1 MLGDFFDICLLCLS
15 ISFFM
20 KKIIFY
26 SLLLLFS
33 GYALSQSDDQK
44 KQEFSKKVKDGDML
58 FAKGKYLEAKKAYE
72 SAATINP
79 SDENVKKQIQICD
92 ANEQKKSGFE
102 EDKEYNKLVNKA
114 DEKFKSCDYQ
124 GAKEL
129 FTRATKIK
137 TSDTYPP
144 KMLKQIEDLLNP
156 KTVAKAEP
164 LADLGQTSE
173 MSIEEAQ
180 KALKAAD
187 IARKNEQNTGVISKT
202 DMLTKNEN
210 ELASNRIKE
219 MEAAGVSFSE
229 VKKRIDSLNQEN
241 INEKDTV
248 NIKLQHEDNSVTSVT
263 NFQQTYQR
271 DLLGFVDRTL
281 VNKTKINDSITLKN
295 KQIGSNNDTLLF
307 NRVVQNEQNA
317 IQESDKVKSNQANT
331 EQSITNAVTRDEKR
345 LSENVVVKEEVIE
358 LVKETY
364 ENIQDLEG
372 KLNDKNIKN
381 TNETVEKHLDFS
393 EKADDRTVEKSKVNG
408 INNEKLESQNKKNV
422 MLEDSLL
429 LSPEKRRNNLSD
441 SLNKRYY
448 NHDTKFSDY
457 KDSNRI
463 EVMSQVKAS
472 VAVVQSEID
481 GIESNQTSK
490 RQEHEIEIV
499 KLENKKL
506 NFEDSVSKVVN
517 TSTKELDMLVKKQE
531 DQATDTQ
538 DADSKDINTSAVR
551 LTNLETETN
560 RYASQG
566 ITKPSDAQSSIENL
580 NSKIENSKDLDV
592 EKRTVK
598 VLETKGI
605 IENIEKKGIV
615 FDDKAANSIGT
626 LYPDG
631 VTQEQF
637 NKTDDKGSLLA
648 VVTRRIVVKNGYG
661 QIYTRTQTKDFITYS
676 KNGAASTETVWQR
689 ETQDAKLKKN

>member
-1 MLGDFFDICLLCLS
+1 
-15 ISFFM
+15 M
-20 KKIIFY
+20 KNIIFFAFI
-26 SLLLLFS
+26 LLFS
-33 GYALSQSDDQK
+33 GYSLSQLDEQK
-44 KQEFSKKVKDGDML
+44 KLEVTKKVKDGDML
-58 FAKGKYLEAKKAYE
+58 FAQGKFLEAKKAYE
-72 SAATINP
+72 SAAMLNP
-79 SDENVKKQIQICD
+79 ADESIKKQIQICD

-102 EDKEYNKLVNKA
+102 ADKEYNKLVSKA
-114 DEKFKSCDYQ
+114 DEKFKSGDYQ

-156 KTVAKAEP
+156 KTISKAEP
-164 LADLGQTSE
+164 LPDLGKTSE

-187 IARKNEQNTGVISKT
+187 IDRKNQRNTGVINQT
-202 DMLTKNEN
+202 DQLSKNEN
-210 ELASNRIKE
+210 ELASNRLKE
-219 MEAAGVSFSE
+219 MEASGVSLSE
-229 VKKRIDSLNQEN
+229 VKKRIDSLNQEDTHAN
-241 INEKDTV
+241 DTV

-281 VNKTKINDSITLKN
+281 VNKAKINDSITLKN
-295 KQIGSNNDTLLF
+295 KEVGSNNDTLFF
-307 NRVVQNEQNA
+307 NRVVQNEQSA
-317 IQESDKVKSNQANT
+317 MKESDKVKNNQANT
-331 EQSITNAVTRDEKR
+331 EQSISTAVSRDEKR
-345 LSENVVVKEEVIE
+345 LSDNVVVKEEVVE
-358 LVKETY
+358 LVVETN
-364 ENIQDLEG
+364 ESIQDG
-372 KLNDKNIKN
+372 QNKLTEKNKKN
-381 TNETVEKHLDFS
+381 SNETLERHLEFS
-393 EKADDRTVEKSKVNG
+393 ETDEDRTIEKNKVIG
-408 INNEKLESQNKKNV
+408 VNNQRLEVQNKKNLA
-422 MLEDSLL
+422 LEDSLL
-429 LSPEKRRNNLSD
+429 LSPEKSRNNLSD

-448 NHDTKFSDY
+448 HFEDNFSEV
-457 KDSNRI
+457 KDSNRV
-463 EVMSQVKAS
+463 EVINQVEAS
-472 VAVVQSEID
+472 VKVVQNQID

-490 RQEHEIEIV
+490 RQEHENAIV
-499 KLENKKL
+499 KMENNKL

-517 TSTKELDMLVKKQE
+517 TSAKELNLLVKKQE
-531 DQATDTQ
+531 DQAEDSH
-538 DADSKDINTSAVR
+538 DLDSKDINTSATK

-566 ITKPSDAQSSIENL
+566 VTKPSDAQSSIENL

>member
-1 MLGDFFDICLLCLS
+1 
-15 ISFFM
+15 M
-20 KKIIFY
+20 KNIIFFAFI
-26 SLLLLFS
+26 LLFS
-33 GYALSQSDDQK
+33 GYSLSQLDEQK
-44 KQEFSKKVKDGDML
+44 KLEVTKKVKDGDML
-58 FAKGKYLEAKKAYE
+58 FAQGKFLEAKKAYE
-72 SAATINP
+72 SAAMLNP
-79 SDENVKKQIQICD
+79 ADESIKKQIQICD

-102 EDKEYNKLVNKA
+102 ADKEYNKLVSKA
-114 DEKFKSCDYQ
+114 DEKFKSGDYQ

-156 KTVAKAEP
+156 KTITKAEP
-164 LADLGQTSE
+164 LPDLGKTSE

-187 IARKNEQNTGVISKT
+187 IDRKNQRNTGVINQT
-202 DMLTKNEN
+202 DQLSKNEN
-210 ELASNRIKE
+210 ELASNRLKE
-219 MEAAGVSFSE
+219 MEASGVSLSE
-229 VKKRIDSLNQEN
+229 VKKRIDSLNQEDTHAN
-241 INEKDTV
+241 DTV

-281 VNKTKINDSITLKN
+281 VNKAKINDSITLKN
-295 KQIGSNNDTLLF
+295 KEVGSNNDTLFF
-307 NRVVQNEQNA
+307 NRVVQNEQSA
-317 IQESDKVKSNQANT
+317 MKESDKVKNNQANT
-331 EQSITNAVTRDEKR
+331 EQSISTAVSRDEKR
-345 LSENVVVKEEVIE
+345 LSDNVVVKEEVVE
-358 LVKETY
+358 LVVETN
-364 ENIQDLEG
+364 ESIQDG
-372 KLNDKNIKN
+372 QNKLTEKNKKN
-381 TNETVEKHLDFS
+381 SNETLERHLEFS
-393 EKADDRTVEKSKVNG
+393 ETDEDRTIEKNKVIG
-408 INNEKLESQNKKNV
+408 VNNQRLEVQNKKNLA
-422 MLEDSLL
+422 LEDSLL
-429 LSPEKRRNNLSD
+429 LSPEKSRNNLSD

-448 NHDTKFSDY
+448 HFEDNFSEV
-457 KDSNRI
+457 KDSNRV
-463 EVMSQVKAS
+463 EVINQVEAS
-472 VAVVQSEID
+472 VKVVQNQID

-490 RQEHEIEIV
+490 RQEHENAIV
-499 KLENKKL
+499 KMENNKL

-517 TSTKELDMLVKKQE
+517 TSAKELNLLVKKQE
-531 DQATDTQ
+531 DQAEDSH
-538 DADSKDINTSAVR
+538 DLDSKDINTSATK

-566 ITKPSDAQSSIENL
+566 VTKPSDAQSSIENL

-661 QIYTRTQTKDFITYS
+661 QIYTRTQSKDFITYS

>member
-1 MLGDFFDICLLCLS
+1 
-15 ISFFM
+15 M
-20 KKIIFY
+20 KNIIFFAFI
-26 SLLLLFS
+26 LLFS
-33 GYALSQSDDQK
+33 GYSLSQLDEQK
-44 KQEFSKKVKDGDML
+44 KLEVTKKVKDGDML
-58 FAKGKYLEAKKAYE
+58 FAQGKFLEAKKAYE
-72 SAATINP
+72 SAAMLNP
-79 SDENVKKQIQICD
+79 ADESIKKQIQICD

-102 EDKEYNKLVNKA
+102 ADKEYNKLVSKA
-114 DEKFKSCDYQ
+114 DEKFKSGDYQ

-156 KTVAKAEP
+156 KTISKAEP
-164 LADLGQTSE
+164 LPDLGKTSE

-187 IARKNEQNTGVISKT
+187 IDRKNQRNTGVINQT
-202 DMLTKNEN
+202 DQLSKNEN
-210 ELASNRIKE
+210 ELASNRLKE
-219 MEAAGVSFSE
+219 MEASGVSLSE
-229 VKKRIDSLNQEN
+229 VKKRIDSLNQEDTHAN
-241 INEKDTV
+241 DTV

-281 VNKTKINDSITLKN
+281 VNKAKINDSITLKN
-295 KQIGSNNDTLLF
+295 KEVGSNNDTLFF
-307 NRVVQNEQNA
+307 NRVVQNEQSA
-317 IQESDKVKSNQANT
+317 MKESDKVKNNQANT
-331 EQSITNAVTRDEKR
+331 EQSISTAVSRDEKR
-345 LSENVVVKEEVIE
+345 LSDNVVVKEEVVE
-358 LVKETY
+358 LVVETN
-364 ENIQDLEG
+364 ESIQDG
-372 KLNDKNIKN
+372 QNKLTEKNKKN
-381 TNETVEKHLDFS
+381 SNETLERHLEFS
-393 EKADDRTVEKSKVNG
+393 ETDEDRTIEKNKVIG
-408 INNEKLESQNKKNV
+408 VNNQRLEVQNKKNLA
-422 MLEDSLL
+422 LEDSLL
-429 LSPEKRRNNLSD
+429 LSPEKSRNNLSD

-448 NHDTKFSDY
+448 HFEDNFSEV
-457 KDSNRI
+457 KDSNRV
-463 EVMSQVKAS
+463 EVINQVEAS
-472 VAVVQSEID
+472 VKVVQNQID

-490 RQEHEIEIV
+490 RQEHENAIV
-499 KLENKKL
+499 KMENNKL

-517 TSTKELDMLVKKQE
+517 TSAKELNVLVKKQE
-531 DQATDTQ
+531 DQAEDSH
-538 DADSKDINTSAVR
+538 DLDSKDINTSATK

-566 ITKPSDAQSSIENL
+566 VTKPSDAQSSIENL

>member
-1 MLGDFFDICLLCLS
+1 
-15 ISFFM
+15 M

-33 GYALSQSDDQK
+33 GYALSQTDDQK

-92 ANEQKKSGFE
+92 ANEQKKSG
-102 EDKEYNKLVNKA
+102 L
-114 DEKFKSCDYQ
+114 
-124 GAKEL
+124 
-129 FTRATKIK
+129 
-137 TSDTYPP
+137 
-144 KMLKQIEDLLNP
+144 IEDLLNP

-202 DMLTKNEN
+202 DMLTINEN

-408 INNEKLESQNKKNV
+408 VNNEKLESQNKKNV

-517 TSTKELDMLVKKQE
+517 TSAKELNVLVKKQE
-531 DQATDTQ
+531 NQAEDSHDL
-538 DADSKDINTSAVR
+538 DAKDINTSATK

-560 RYASQG
+560 LYASQG
-566 ITKPSDAQSSIENL
+566 VTKPSDAQSSIENL

>member
-1 MLGDFFDICLLCLS
+1 
-15 ISFFM
+15 M
-20 KKIIFY
+20 KNIIFFAFI
-26 SLLLLFS
+26 LLFS
-33 GYALSQSDDQK
+33 GYSLSQLDEQK
-44 KQEFSKKVKDGDML
+44 KLEVTKKVKDGDML
-58 FAKGKYLEAKKAYE
+58 FAQGKFLEAKKAYE
-72 SAATINP
+72 SAAMLNP
-79 SDENVKKQIQICD
+79 ADESIKKQIQICD

-102 EDKEYNKLVNKA
+102 ADKEYNKLVSKA
-114 DEKFKSCDYQ
+114 DEKFKSGDYQ

-156 KTVAKAEP
+156 KTITKAEP
-164 LADLGQTSE
+164 LPDLGKTSE

-187 IARKNEQNTGVISKT
+187 IDRKNQRNTGVINQT
-202 DMLTKNEN
+202 DQLSKNEN
-210 ELASNRIKE
+210 ELASNRLKE
-219 MEAAGVSFSE
+219 MEASGVSLSE
-229 VKKRIDSLNQEN
+229 VKKRIDSLNQEDTHAN
-241 INEKDTV
+241 DTV

-281 VNKTKINDSITLKN
+281 VNKAKINDSITLKN
-295 KQIGSNNDTLLF
+295 KEVGSNNDTLFF
-307 NRVVQNEQNA
+307 NRVVQNEQSA
-317 IQESDKVKSNQANT
+317 MKESDKVKNNQANT
-331 EQSITNAVTRDEKR
+331 EQSISTAVSRDEKR
-345 LSENVVVKEEVIE
+345 LSDNVVVKEEVVE
-358 LVKETY
+358 LVVETN
-364 ENIQDLEG
+364 ESIQDG
-372 KLNDKNIKN
+372 QNKLTEKNKKN
-381 TNETVEKHLDFS
+381 SNETLERHLEFS
-393 EKADDRTVEKSKVNG
+393 ETDEDRTIEKNKVIG
-408 INNEKLESQNKKNV
+408 VNNQRLEVQNKKNLA
-422 MLEDSLL
+422 LEDSLL
-429 LSPEKRRNNLSD
+429 LSPEKSRNNLSD

-448 NHDTKFSDY
+448 HFEDNFSEV
-457 KDSNRI
+457 KDSNRV
-463 EVMSQVKAS
+463 EVINQVEAS
-472 VAVVQSEID
+472 VKVVQNQID

-490 RQEHEIEIV
+490 RQEHENAIV
-499 KLENKKL
+499 KMENNKL

-517 TSTKELDMLVKKQE
+517 TSAKELNVLVKKQE
-531 DQATDTQ
+531 DQAEDSH
-538 DADSKDINTSAVR
+538 DLDSKDINTSATK

-566 ITKPSDAQSSIENL
+566 VTKPSDAQSSIENL

>member
-1 MLGDFFDICLLCLS
+1 
-15 ISFFM
+15 M
-20 KKIIFY
+20 KNIIFFAFI
-26 SLLLLFS
+26 LLFS
-33 GYALSQSDDQK
+33 GYSLSQLDEQK
-44 KQEFSKKVKDGDML
+44 KLEVTKKVKDGDML
-58 FAKGKYLEAKKAYE
+58 FAQGKFLEAKKAYE
-72 SAATINP
+72 SAAMLNP
-79 SDENVKKQIQICD
+79 ADESIKKQIQICD

-102 EDKEYNKLVNKA
+102 ADKEYNKLVSKA
-114 DEKFKSCDYQ
+114 DEKFKSGDYQ

-156 KTVAKAEP
+156 KTITKAEP
-164 LADLGQTSE
+164 LPDLGKTSE

-187 IARKNEQNTGVISKT
+187 IDRKNQRNTDVIHQSEQLS
-202 DMLTKNEN
+202 KNEN
-210 ELASNRIKE
+210 ELASNRLKE
-219 MEAAGVSFSE
+219 MEASGVSLSE
-229 VKKRIDSLNQEN
+229 VKKRIDSLNQEDTHAN
-241 INEKDTV
+241 DTV

-281 VNKTKINDSITLKN
+281 VNKAKINDSITLKN
-295 KQIGSNNDTLLF
+295 KELGSNNDTLFF
-307 NRVVQNEQNA
+307 NRVVQNEQSA
-317 IQESDKVKSNQANT
+317 MKESDKVKNNQANT
-331 EQSITNAVTRDEKR
+331 EQSISTAVSRDEKR
-345 LSENVVVKEEVIE
+345 LSDNVVVKEEVVE
-358 LVKETY
+358 LVVETN
-364 ENIQDLEG
+364 ESIQDG
-372 KLNDKNIKN
+372 QNKLTEKNKKN
-381 TNETVEKHLDFS
+381 SNETLERHLEFS
-393 EKADDRTVEKSKVNG
+393 ETDEDRTIEKNKVIG
-408 INNEKLESQNKKNV
+408 VNNQRLEVQNKKNLA
-422 MLEDSLL
+422 LEDSLL
-429 LSPEKRRNNLSD
+429 LSPEKSRNNLSD

-448 NHDTKFSDY
+448 HFEDNFSEV
-457 KDSNRI
+457 KDSNRV
-463 EVMSQVKAS
+463 EVINQVEAS
-472 VAVVQSEID
+472 VKVVQNQID

-490 RQEHEIEIV
+490 RQEHENAIV
-499 KLENKKL
+499 KMENNKL

-517 TSTKELDMLVKKQE
+517 TSAKELNLLVKKQE
-531 DQATDTQ
+531 DQAEDSH
-538 DADSKDINTSAVR
+538 DLDSKDINTSATK

-566 ITKPSDAQSSIENL
+566 VTKPSDAQSSIENL

>member
-1 MLGDFFDICLLCLS
+1 
-15 ISFFM
+15 M

-33 GYALSQSDDQK
+33 GYALSQTDDQK
-44 KQEFSKKVKDGDML
+44 RQEFSKKVKDGDML

-102 EDKEYNKLVNKA
+102 ADKEYNKLVSKA
-114 DEKFKSCDYQ
+114 DEKFKSGDYQ
-124 GAKEL
+124 AAKDL

-408 INNEKLESQNKKNV
+408 VNNEKLESQNKKNV

-517 TSTKELDMLVKKQE
+517 TSAKELNVLVKKQE
-531 DQATDTQ
+531 NQAEDSHDL
-538 DADSKDINTSAVR
+538 DAKDINTSATK

-560 RYASQG
+560 LYASQG
-566 ITKPSDAQSSIENL
+566 VTKPSDAQSSIENL

>member
-1 MLGDFFDICLLCLS
+1 
-15 ISFFM
+15 M
-20 KKIIFY
+20 KNIIFFAFI
-26 SLLLLFS
+26 LLFS
-33 GYALSQSDDQK
+33 GYSLSQLDEQK
-44 KQEFSKKVKDGDML
+44 KLEVTKKVKDGDML
-58 FAKGKYLEAKKAYE
+58 FAQGKFLEAKKAYE
-72 SAATINP
+72 SAAMLNP
-79 SDENVKKQIQICD
+79 ADESIKKQIQICD

-102 EDKEYNKLVNKA
+102 ADKEYNKLVSKA
-114 DEKFKSCDYQ
+114 DEKFKSGDYQ

-156 KTVAKAEP
+156 KTISKAEP
-164 LADLGQTSE
+164 LPDLGKTSE

-187 IARKNEQNTGVISKT
+187 IDRKNQRNTGVINQT
-202 DMLTKNEN
+202 DVLSKNEN
-210 ELASNRIKE
+210 ELATNRLKE
-219 MEAAGVSFSE
+219 MEASSVSLSE
-229 VKKRIDSLNQEN
+229 VKKRIDSLNQEDSHAN
-241 INEKDTV
+241 DTV

-281 VNKTKINDSITLKN
+281 VNKAKINDSITLKN
-295 KQIGSNNDTLLF
+295 KEVGSDNDTLFF
-307 NRVVQNEQNA
+307 NRVVQNEQSA
-317 IQESDKVKSNQANT
+317 MKESDKVKDNQANT
-331 EQSITNAVTRDEKR
+331 EQSISNAVSRDEKR
-345 LSENVVVKEEVIE
+345 LSDNVVVKEEVVE
-358 LVKETY
+358 LVVETN
-364 ENIQDLEG
+364 ESIQDG
-372 KLNDKNIKN
+372 QNKLTEKNKKN
-381 TNETVEKHLDFS
+381 SNETLERHLEFS
-393 EKADDRTVEKSKVNG
+393 ETDEDRTIEKNKVIG
-408 INNEKLESQNKKNV
+408 VNNERLEVQNKKNLA
-422 MLEDSLL
+422 LEDSLL

-448 NHDTKFSDY
+448 HFEDNFSEV
-457 KDSNRI
+457 KDSNRV
-463 EVMSQVKAS
+463 EVINQVEAS
-472 VAVVQSEID
+472 AKVVQNQID

-490 RQEHEIEIV
+490 RQAHENEIV
-499 KLENKKL
+499 KMENNKL

-517 TSTKELDMLVKKQE
+517 TSAKELTILVKKQE
-531 DQATDTQ
+531 NQAEDSHDL
-538 DADSKDINTSAVR
+538 DAKDINSSATK

-566 ITKPSDAQSSIENL
+566 VTKPSDAQSSIENL
-580 NSKIENSKDLDV
+580 NSRIENSKDLDV

>member
-1 MLGDFFDICLLCLS
+1 
-15 ISFFM
+15 M
-20 KKIIFY
+20 KNIIFFAFI
-26 SLLLLFS
+26 LLFS
-33 GYALSQSDDQK
+33 GYSLSQLDEQK
-44 KQEFSKKVKDGDML
+44 KLEVTKKVKDGDML
-58 FAKGKYLEAKKAYE
+58 FAQGKFLEAKKAYE
-72 SAATINP
+72 SAAMLNP
-79 SDENVKKQIQICD
+79 ADESIKKQIQICD

-102 EDKEYNKLVNKA
+102 ADKEYNKLVSKA
-114 DEKFKSCDYQ
+114 DEKFKSGDYQ

-156 KTVAKAEP
+156 KTISKAEP
-164 LADLGQTSE
+164 LPDLGKTSE

-187 IARKNEQNTGVISKT
+187 IDRKNQRNTGVINQT
-202 DMLTKNEN
+202 DQLSKNEN
-210 ELASNRIKE
+210 ELASNRLKE
-219 MEAAGVSFSE
+219 MEASGVSLSE
-229 VKKRIDSLNQEN
+229 VKKRIDSLNQEDTHAN
-241 INEKDTV
+241 DTV

-281 VNKTKINDSITLKN
+281 VNKAKINDSITLKN
-295 KQIGSNNDTLLF
+295 KEVGSNNDTLFF
-307 NRVVQNEQNA
+307 NRVVQNEQSA
-317 IQESDKVKSNQANT
+317 MKESDKVKNNQANT
-331 EQSITNAVTRDEKR
+331 EQSISTAVSRDEKR
-345 LSENVVVKEEVIE
+345 LSDNVVVKEEVVE
-358 LVKETY
+358 LVVETN
-364 ENIQDLEG
+364 ESIQDG
-372 KLNDKNIKN
+372 QNKLTEKNKKN
-381 TNETVEKHLDFS
+381 SNETLERHLEFS
-393 EKADDRTVEKSKVNG
+393 ETDEDRTIEKNKVIG
-408 INNEKLESQNKKNV
+408 VNNQRLEVQNKKNLA
-422 MLEDSLL
+422 LEDSLL
-429 LSPEKRRNNLSD
+429 LSPEKSRNNLSD

-448 NHDTKFSDY
+448 HFEDNFSEV
-457 KDSNRI
+457 KDSNRV
-463 EVMSQVKAS
+463 EVINQVEAS
-472 VAVVQSEID
+472 VKVVQNQID

-490 RQEHEIEIV
+490 RQEHENAIV
-499 KLENKKL
+499 KMENNKL

-517 TSTKELDMLVKKQE
+517 TSAKELNLLVKKQE
-531 DQATDTQ
+531 DQAEDSH
-538 DADSKDINTSAVR
+538 DLDSKDINTSATK

-566 ITKPSDAQSSIENL
+566 VTKPSDAQSSIENL

-592 EKRTVK
+592 VKRTVK

-661 QIYTRTQTKDFITYS
+661 QIYTRTQSKDFITYS

>member
-1 MLGDFFDICLLCLS
+1 
-15 ISFFM
+15 M
-20 KKIIFY
+20 KKFIFY
-26 SLLLLFS
+26 TLLLLFS
-33 GYALSQSDDQK
+33 GYAASQTDEQK

-58 FAKGKYLEAKKAYE
+58 FAQGKYLEAKKAYE
-72 SAATINP
+72 SAATLNP

-102 EDKEYNKLVNKA
+102 ADKEYNKLINKA
-114 DEKFKSCDYQ
+114 DEKFKSGDYQ
-124 GAKEL
+124 GAKDL

-156 KTVAKAEP
+156 KTIAKAEP
-164 LADLGQTSE
+164 LPDLGQTTE
-173 MSIEEAQ
+173 MSMEEAQ

-187 IARKNEQNTGVISKT
+187 IARKNQQNTGVISKT
-202 DMLTKNEN
+202 DLLTKNEN

-229 VKKRIDSLNQEN
+229 VKKRIDSLSQEN
-241 INEKDTV
+241 IHAKDTV

-281 VNKTKINDSITLKN
+281 VNKAIINDSITLKN
-295 KQIGSNNDTLLF
+295 KEVGSNNDTLLF
-307 NRVVQNEQNA
+307 NRVVQNEQSA
-317 IQESDKVKSNQANT
+317 IQESDKVKSTQANT
-331 EQSITNAVTRDEKR
+331 EQSISNAVSRDEKR
-345 LSENVVVKEEVIE
+345 LSDNVVLKEEVIE
-358 LVKETY
+358 LVKETN

-372 KLNDKNIKN
+372 KLKDKNIKN
-381 TNETVEKHLDFS
+381 SNETVEKHLDFS
-393 EKADDRTVEKSKVNG
+393 EKEDDRTIENSKVNG
-408 INNEKLESQNKKNV
+408 LNNEKLELRNKKNV
-422 MLEDSLL
+422 TLEDSLL
-429 LSPEKRRNNLSD
+429 LSPEKRRNLLSD

-448 NHDTKFSDY
+448 AHDTKFSDH
-457 KDSNRI
+457 KDSNRM

-472 VAVVQSEID
+472 VTVVQTEID
-481 GIESNQTSK
+481 GIESNQTAK
-490 RQEHEIEIV
+490 RQEHEIAIV
-499 KLENKKL
+499 KLENEKL

-517 TSTKELDMLVKKQE
+517 TSAKELDILVKKQA
-531 DQATDTQ
+531 DQALDTHDTDT
-538 DADSKDINTSAVR
+538 KDINASAVR

-566 ITKPSDAQSSIENL
+566 ITKPSDSQSSIENL
-580 NSKIENSKDLDV
+580 NNRIENSKDLDV

-598 VLETKGI
+598 ALETKGI
-605 IENIEKKGIV
+605 IENIEKKGVV

-626 LYPDG
+626 LYPEG

-637 NKTDDKGSLLA
+637 NKSDDKGSLLA

-676 KNGAASTETVWQR
+676 KNGAASTEAVWQR

>member
-1 MLGDFFDICLLCLS
+1 
-15 ISFFM
+15 M
-20 KKIIFY
+20 KNIIFFAFI
-26 SLLLLFS
+26 LLFS
-33 GYALSQSDDQK
+33 GYSLSQLDEQK
-44 KQEFSKKVKDGDML
+44 KLEVTKKVKDGDML
-58 FAKGKYLEAKKAYE
+58 FAQGKFLEAKKAYE
-72 SAATINP
+72 SAAMLNP
-79 SDENVKKQIQICD
+79 ADESIKKQIQICD

-102 EDKEYNKLVNKA
+102 ADKEYNKLVSKA
-114 DEKFKSCDYQ
+114 DEKFKSGDYQ

-156 KTVAKAEP
+156 KTISKAEP
-164 LADLGQTSE
+164 LPDLGKTSE

-187 IARKNEQNTGVISKT
+187 IDRKNQRNTGVINQT
-202 DMLTKNEN
+202 DQLSKNEN
-210 ELASNRIKE
+210 ELASNRLKE
-219 MEAAGVSFSE
+219 MEASGVSLSE
-229 VKKRIDSLNQEN
+229 VKKRIDSLNQEDTHAN
-241 INEKDTV
+241 DTV

-281 VNKTKINDSITLKN
+281 VNKAKINDSITLKN
-295 KQIGSNNDTLLF
+295 KEVGSNNDTLFF
-307 NRVVQNEQNA
+307 NRVVQNEQSA
-317 IQESDKVKSNQANT
+317 MKESDKVKNNQANT
-331 EQSITNAVTRDEKR
+331 EQSISTAVSRDEKR
-345 LSENVVVKEEVIE
+345 LSDNVVVKEEVVE
-358 LVKETY
+358 LVVETN
-364 ENIQDLEG
+364 ESIQDG
-372 KLNDKNIKN
+372 QNKLTEKNKKN
-381 TNETVEKHLDFS
+381 SNETLERHLEFS
-393 EKADDRTVEKSKVNG
+393 ETDEDRTIEKNKVIG
-408 INNEKLESQNKKNV
+408 VNNQRIEVQNKKNLA
-422 MLEDSLL
+422 LEDSLL
-429 LSPEKRRNNLSD
+429 LSPEKSRNNLSD

-448 NHDTKFSDY
+448 HFEDNFSEV
-457 KDSNRI
+457 KDSNRV
-463 EVMSQVKAS
+463 EVINQVEAS
-472 VAVVQSEID
+472 VKVVQNQID

-490 RQEHEIEIV
+490 RQEHENAIV
-499 KLENKKL
+499 KMENNKL

-517 TSTKELDMLVKKQE
+517 TSAKELNVLVKKQE
-531 DQATDTQ
+531 DQAEDSH
-538 DADSKDINTSAVR
+538 DLDSKDINTSATK

-566 ITKPSDAQSSIENL
+566 VTKPSDAQSSIENL

-661 QIYTRTQTKDFITYS
+661 QRYTRTQTKDLITYS

>member
-1 MLGDFFDICLLCLS
+1 
-15 ISFFM
+15 M
-20 KKIIFY
+20 KNIIFFAFI
-26 SLLLLFS
+26 LLFS
-33 GYALSQSDDQK
+33 GYSLSQLDEQK
-44 KQEFSKKVKDGDML
+44 KLEVTKKVKDGDML
-58 FAKGKYLEAKKAYE
+58 FAQGKFLEAKKAYE
-72 SAATINP
+72 SAAMLNP
-79 SDENVKKQIQICD
+79 ADESIKKQIQICD

-102 EDKEYNKLVNKA
+102 ADKEYNKLVSKA
-114 DEKFKSCDYQ
+114 DEKFKSGDYQ

-156 KTVAKAEP
+156 KTITKAEP
-164 LADLGQTSE
+164 LPDLGKTSE

-187 IARKNEQNTGVISKT
+187 IDRKNQRNTGVINQT
-202 DMLTKNEN
+202 DQLSKNEN
-210 ELASNRIKE
+210 ELASNRLKE
-219 MEAAGVSFSE
+219 MEASGVSLSE
-229 VKKRIDSLNQEN
+229 VKKRIDSLNQEDTHAN
-241 INEKDTV
+241 DTV

-281 VNKTKINDSITLKN
+281 VNKAKINDSITLKN
-295 KQIGSNNDTLLF
+295 KEVGSNNDTLFF
-307 NRVVQNEQNA
+307 NRVVQNEQSA
-317 IQESDKVKSNQANT
+317 MKESNKVRNNQANT
-331 EQSITNAVTRDEKR
+331 EQSISTAVSRDEKR
-345 LSENVVVKEEVIE
+345 LSDNVVVKEEVVE
-358 LVKETY
+358 LVVETN
-364 ENIQDLEG
+364 ESIQDG
-372 KLNDKNIKN
+372 QNKLTEKNKKN
-381 TNETVEKHLDFS
+381 SNETLERHLEFS
-393 EKADDRTVEKSKVNG
+393 ETDEDRTIEKNKVIG
-408 INNEKLESQNKKNV
+408 VNNQRIEVQNKKNLA
-422 MLEDSLL
+422 LEDSLL
-429 LSPEKRRNNLSD
+429 LSPEKSRNNLSD

-448 NHDTKFSDY
+448 HFEDNFSEV
-457 KDSNRI
+457 KDSNRV
-463 EVMSQVKAS
+463 EVINQVEAS
-472 VAVVQSEID
+472 VKVVQNQID

-490 RQEHEIEIV
+490 RQEHENAIV
-499 KLENKKL
+499 KMENNKL

-517 TSTKELDMLVKKQE
+517 TSAKELNVLVKKQE
-531 DQATDTQ
+531 DQAEDSH
-538 DADSKDINTSAVR
+538 DLDSKDINTSATK

-566 ITKPSDAQSSIENL
+566 VTKPSDAQSSIENL

>member
-1 MLGDFFDICLLCLS
+1 
-15 ISFFM
+15 M
-20 KKIIFY
+20 KNIIFFAFI
-26 SLLLLFS
+26 LLFS
-33 GYALSQSDDQK
+33 GYSLSQLDEQK
-44 KQEFSKKVKDGDML
+44 KLEVTKKVKDGDML
-58 FAKGKYLEAKKAYE
+58 FAQGKFLEAKKAYE
-72 SAATINP
+72 SAAMLNP
-79 SDENVKKQIQICD
+79 ADESIKKQIQICD

-102 EDKEYNKLVNKA
+102 ADKEYNKLVSKA
-114 DEKFKSCDYQ
+114 DEKFKSGDYQ

-156 KTVAKAEP
+156 KTISKAEP
-164 LADLGQTSE
+164 LPDLGKTSE

-187 IARKNEQNTGVISKT
+187 IDRKNQRNTGVINQT
-202 DMLTKNEN
+202 DQLSKNEN
-210 ELASNRIKE
+210 ELASNRLKE
-219 MEAAGVSFSE
+219 MEASGVSLSE
-229 VKKRIDSLNQEN
+229 VKKRIDSLNQEDTHAN
-241 INEKDTV
+241 DTV

-281 VNKTKINDSITLKN
+281 VNKAKINDSITLKN
-295 KQIGSNNDTLLF
+295 KEVGSNNDTLFF
-307 NRVVQNEQNA
+307 NRVVQNEQSA
-317 IQESDKVKSNQANT
+317 MKESDKVKNNQANT
-331 EQSITNAVTRDEKR
+331 EQSISTAVSRDEKR
-345 LSENVVVKEEVIE
+345 LSDNMVVKEEVVE
-358 LVKETY
+358 LVVETN
-364 ENIQDLEG
+364 ESIQDG
-372 KLNDKNIKN
+372 QNKLTEKNKKN
-381 TNETVEKHLDFS
+381 SNETLERHLEFS
-393 EKADDRTVEKSKVNG
+393 ETDEDRTIEKNKVIG
-408 INNEKLESQNKKNV
+408 VNNQRLEVQNKKNLA
-422 MLEDSLL
+422 LEDSLL
-429 LSPEKRRNNLSD
+429 LSPEKSRNNLSD

-448 NHDTKFSDY
+448 HFEDNFSEV
-457 KDSNRI
+457 KDSNRV
-463 EVMSQVKAS
+463 EVINQVEAS
-472 VAVVQSEID
+472 VKVVQNQID

-490 RQEHEIEIV
+490 RQEHENAIV
-499 KLENKKL
+499 KMENNKL

-517 TSTKELDMLVKKQE
+517 TSAKELNLLVKKQE
-531 DQATDTQ
+531 DQAEDSH
-538 DADSKDINTSAVR
+538 DLDSKDINTSATK

-566 ITKPSDAQSSIENL
+566 VTKPSDAQSSIENL

>member
-1 MLGDFFDICLLCLS
+1 
-15 ISFFM
+15 M
-20 KKIIFY
+20 KNIIFFAFI
-26 SLLLLFS
+26 LLFS
-33 GYALSQSDDQK
+33 GYSLSQLDEQK
-44 KQEFSKKVKDGDML
+44 KLEVTKKVKDGDML
-58 FAKGKYLEAKKAYE
+58 FAQGKFLEAKKAYE
-72 SAATINP
+72 SAAMLNP
-79 SDENVKKQIQICD
+79 ADESIKKQIQICD

-102 EDKEYNKLVNKA
+102 ADKEYNKLVSKA
-114 DEKFKSCDYQ
+114 DEKFKSGDYQ

-156 KTVAKAEP
+156 KTITKAEP
-164 LADLGQTSE
+164 LPDLGKTSE

-187 IARKNEQNTGVISKT
+187 IDRKNQRNTDVIHQSEQLS
-202 DMLTKNEN
+202 KNEN
-210 ELASNRIKE
+210 ELASNRLKE
-219 MEAAGVSFSE
+219 MEASGVSLSE
-229 VKKRIDSLNQEN
+229 VKKRIDSLNQEDTHAN
-241 INEKDTV
+241 DTV

-281 VNKTKINDSITLKN
+281 VNKAKINDSITLKN
-295 KQIGSNNDTLLF
+295 KELGSNNDTLFF
-307 NRVVQNEQNA
+307 NRVVQNEQSA
-317 IQESDKVKSNQANT
+317 MKESDKVKNNQANT
-331 EQSITNAVTRDEKR
+331 EQSISTAVSRDEKR
-345 LSENVVVKEEVIE
+345 LSDNVVVKEEVVE
-358 LVKETY
+358 LVVETN
-364 ENIQDLEG
+364 ESIQDG
-372 KLNDKNIKN
+372 QNKLTEKNKKN
-381 TNETVEKHLDFS
+381 SNETLERHLEFS
-393 EKADDRTVEKSKVNG
+393 ETDEDRTIEKNKVIG
-408 INNEKLESQNKKNV
+408 VNNQRLEVQNKKNLA
-422 MLEDSLL
+422 LEDSLL
-429 LSPEKRRNNLSD
+429 LSPEKSRNNLSD

-448 NHDTKFSDY
+448 HFEDNFSEV
-457 KDSNRI
+457 KDPNRV
-463 EVMSQVKAS
+463 EVINQVEAS
-472 VAVVQSEID
+472 VKVVQNQID

-490 RQEHEIEIV
+490 RQEHENAIV
-499 KLENKKL
+499 KMENNKL

-517 TSTKELDMLVKKQE
+517 TSAKELNLLVKKQE
-531 DQATDTQ
+531 DQAEDSH
-538 DADSKDINTSAVR
+538 DLDSKDINTSATK

-566 ITKPSDAQSSIENL
+566 VTKPSDAQSSIENL

>member
-1 MLGDFFDICLLCLS
+1 
-15 ISFFM
+15 M
-20 KKIIFY
+20 KNIIFFAFI
-26 SLLLLFS
+26 LLFS
-33 GYALSQSDDQK
+33 GYSLSQLDEQK
-44 KQEFSKKVKDGDML
+44 KLEVTKKVKDGDML
-58 FAKGKYLEAKKAYE
+58 FAQGKFLEAKKAYE
-72 SAATINP
+72 SAAMLNP
-79 SDENVKKQIQICD
+79 ADESIKKQIQICD

-102 EDKEYNKLVNKA
+102 ADKEYNKLVSKA
-114 DEKFKSCDYQ
+114 DEKFKSGDYQ

-156 KTVAKAEP
+156 KTISKAEP
-164 LADLGQTSE
+164 LPDLGKTSE

-187 IARKNEQNTGVISKT
+187 IDRKNQRNTGVINQT
-202 DMLTKNEN
+202 DQLSKNEN
-210 ELASNRIKE
+210 ELASNRLKE
-219 MEAAGVSFSE
+219 MEASGVSLSE
-229 VKKRIDSLNQEN
+229 VKKRIDSLNQEDTHAN
-241 INEKDTV
+241 DTV

-281 VNKTKINDSITLKN
+281 VNKAKINDSITLKN
-295 KQIGSNNDTLLF
+295 KEVGSNNDTLFF
-307 NRVVQNEQNA
+307 NRVVQNEQSA
-317 IQESDKVKSNQANT
+317 MKESDKVKNNQANT
-331 EQSITNAVTRDEKR
+331 EQSISTAVSRDEKR
-345 LSENVVVKEEVIE
+345 LSDNVVVKEEVVE
-358 LVKETY
+358 LVVETN
-364 ENIQDLEG
+364 ESIQDG
-372 KLNDKNIKN
+372 QNKLTEKNKKN
-381 TNETVEKHLDFS
+381 SNETLERHLEFS
-393 EKADDRTVEKSKVNG
+393 ETDEDRTIEKNKVIG
-408 INNEKLESQNKKNV
+408 VNNQRIEVQNKKNLA
-422 MLEDSLL
+422 LEDSLL
-429 LSPEKRRNNLSD
+429 LSPEKSRNNLSD

-448 NHDTKFSDY
+448 HFEDNFSEV
-457 KDSNRI
+457 KDSNRV
-463 EVMSQVKAS
+463 EVINQVEAS
-472 VAVVQSEID
+472 VKVVQNQID

-490 RQEHEIEIV
+490 RQEHENAIV
-499 KLENKKL
+499 KMENNKL

-517 TSTKELDMLVKKQE
+517 TSAKELNVLVKKQE
-531 DQATDTQ
+531 DQAEDSH
-538 DADSKDINTSAVR
+538 DLDSKDINTSATK

-566 ITKPSDAQSSIENL
+566 VTKPSDAQSSIENL

>member
-1 MLGDFFDICLLCLS
+1 
-15 ISFFM
+15 M
-20 KKIIFY
+20 KNIIFFAFI
-26 SLLLLFS
+26 LLFS
-33 GYALSQSDDQK
+33 GYSLSQLDEQK
-44 KQEFSKKVKDGDML
+44 KLEVTKKVKDGDML
-58 FAKGKYLEAKKAYE
+58 FAQGKFLEAKKAYE
-72 SAATINP
+72 SAAMLNP
-79 SDENVKKQIQICD
+79 ADESIKKQIQICD

-102 EDKEYNKLVNKA
+102 ADKEYNKLVSKA
-114 DEKFKSCDYQ
+114 DEKFKSGDYQ

-156 KTVAKAEP
+156 KTITKAEP
-164 LADLGQTSE
+164 LPDLGKTSE

-187 IARKNEQNTGVISKT
+187 IDRKNQRNTGVINQT
-202 DMLTKNEN
+202 DQLSKNEN
-210 ELASNRIKE
+210 ELASNRLKE
-219 MEAAGVSFSE
+219 MEASGVSLSE
-229 VKKRIDSLNQEN
+229 VKKRIDSLNQEDTHAN
-241 INEKDTV
+241 DTV

-281 VNKTKINDSITLKN
+281 VNKAKINDSITLKN
-295 KQIGSNNDTLLF
+295 KEVGSNNDTLFF
-307 NRVVQNEQNA
+307 NRVVQNEQSA
-317 IQESDKVKSNQANT
+317 MKESDKVKNNQANT
-331 EQSITNAVTRDEKR
+331 EQSISTAVSRDEKR
-345 LSENVVVKEEVIE
+345 LSDNVVVKEEVVE
-358 LVKETY
+358 LVIETN
-364 ENIQDLEG
+364 ESIQDG
-372 KLNDKNIKN
+372 QNKLTEKNKKN
-381 TNETVEKHLDFS
+381 SNETLERHLEFS
-393 EKADDRTVEKSKVNG
+393 ETDEDRTIEKNKVIG
-408 INNEKLESQNKKNV
+408 VNNQRLEVQNKKNLA
-422 MLEDSLL
+422 LEDSLL
-429 LSPEKRRNNLSD
+429 LSPEKSRNNLSD

-448 NHDTKFSDY
+448 HFEDNFSEV
-457 KDSNRI
+457 KDSNRV
-463 EVMSQVKAS
+463 EVINQVEAS
-472 VAVVQSEID
+472 VKVVQNQID

-490 RQEHEIEIV
+490 RQEHENAIV
-499 KLENKKL
+499 KMENNKL

-517 TSTKELDMLVKKQE
+517 TSAKELNVLVKKQE
-531 DQATDTQ
+531 DQAEDSH
-538 DADSKDINTSAVR
+538 DLDSKDINTSATK

-566 ITKPSDAQSSIENL
+566 VTKPSDAQSSIENL

>member
-1 MLGDFFDICLLCLS
+1 
-15 ISFFM
+15 M
-20 KKIIFY
+20 KNIIFFAFI
-26 SLLLLFS
+26 LLFS
-33 GYALSQSDDQK
+33 GYSLSQLDEQK
-44 KQEFSKKVKDGDML
+44 KLEVTKKVKDGDML
-58 FAKGKYLEAKKAYE
+58 FAQGKFLEAKKAYE
-72 SAATINP
+72 SAAMLNP
-79 SDENVKKQIQICD
+79 ADESIKKQIQICD

-102 EDKEYNKLVNKA
+102 ADKEYNKLVSKA
-114 DEKFKSCDYQ
+114 DEKFKSGDYQ

-156 KTVAKAEP
+156 KTITKAEP
-164 LADLGQTSE
+164 LPDLGKTSE

-187 IARKNEQNTGVISKT
+187 IDRKNQRNTDVIHQSEQLS
-202 DMLTKNEN
+202 KNEN
-210 ELASNRIKE
+210 ELASNRLKE
-219 MEAAGVSFSE
+219 MEASGVSLSE
-229 VKKRIDSLNQEN
+229 VKKRIDSLNQEDTHAN
-241 INEKDTV
+241 DTV

-281 VNKTKINDSITLKN
+281 VNKAKINDSITLKN
-295 KQIGSNNDTLLF
+295 KEVGSNNDTLFF
-307 NRVVQNEQNA
+307 NRVVQNEQSA
-317 IQESDKVKSNQANT
+317 MKESDKVKNNQANT
-331 EQSITNAVTRDEKR
+331 EQSISTAVSRDEKR
-345 LSENVVVKEEVIE
+345 LSDNVVVKEEVVE
-358 LVKETY
+358 LVVETN
-364 ENIQDLEG
+364 ESIQDG
-372 KLNDKNIKN
+372 QNKLTEKNKKN
-381 TNETVEKHLDFS
+381 SNETLERHLEFS
-393 EKADDRTVEKSKVNG
+393 ETDEDRTIEKNKVIG
-408 INNEKLESQNKKNV
+408 VNNQRLEVQNKKNLA
-422 MLEDSLL
+422 LEDSLL
-429 LSPEKRRNNLSD
+429 LSPEKSRNNLSD

-448 NHDTKFSDY
+448 HFEDNFSEV
-457 KDSNRI
+457 KDSNRV
-463 EVMSQVKAS
+463 EVINQVEAS
-472 VAVVQSEID
+472 VKVVQNQID

-490 RQEHEIEIV
+490 RQEHENAIV
-499 KLENKKL
+499 KMENNKL

-517 TSTKELDMLVKKQE
+517 TSAKELNLLVKKQE
-531 DQATDTQ
+531 DQAEDSH
-538 DADSKDINTSAVR
+538 DLDSKDINTSATK

-566 ITKPSDAQSSIENL
+566 VTKPSDAQSSIENL